1 MIDRRHNLLLRI
13 GSNIGAD
20 VTVALNIIDGS
31 RKPVGNAQ
39 VRMSADFD
47 LDQQLEG
54 GEAVEQDPLNL
65 NHLEQIMPGNKGKS
79 VLQVT
84 TGSRP
89 HSRPGNG
96 TLIGKIN
103 RSSQQ
108 FLNAIAI
115 FTLEDSDTCGYA
127 LRNVISVLRGDGGK
141 HFVDTLTGNIDVDDF
156 RRSSI
161 SIHKETVSVMS
172 SLRYLYT
179 GFACCYGVVSATQRY
194 SFLKLRRDVEQSFAV
209 QLPLII

>member
-1 MIDRRHNLLLRI
+1 MIDRRHNPLLRL

-47 LDQQLEG
+47 LDHQLG
-54 GEAVEQDPLNL
+54 GGEQDPLSL
-65 NHLEQIMPGNKGKS
+65 NNLEQIMPGDKGNS

-96 TLIGKIN
+96 TLMGQITRYH

-108 FLNAIAI
+108 CINSIVILLKRILIPAGMH
-115 FTLEDSDTCGYA
+115 CG
-127 LRNVISVLRGDGGK
+127 
-141 HFVDTLTGNIDVDDF
+141 
-156 RRSSI
+156 
-161 SIHKETVSVMS
+161 M
-172 SLRYLYT
+172 
-179 GFACCYGVVSATQRY
+179 
-194 SFLKLRRDVEQSFAV
+194 
-209 QLPLII
+209 